1 MFGESRAMQRIK
13 KYATVNDLQCVTVY
27 YTHSTNYFCSR
38 QYLETVLHL
47 SNLNALQGIIL
58 HIGTVLY
65 SISFSN
71 QCSYCEANKSKHN

>member
-1 MFGESRAMQRIK
+1 MSGESRAMQRIK
-13 KYATVNDLQCVTVY
+13 KYAAVNYLQCVTVY
-27 YTHSTNYFCSR
+27 YTHSTNDFCSR

-65 SISFSN
+65 SISF
-71 QCSYCEANKSKHN
+71 